1 MKLSFASL
9 FFLECS
15 DLGLKREKIL
25 AYNITFSTDFSF
37 LPFIIFDSDSSCPS
51 KGVIGVEG
59 AAGDG
64 GTD

>member
-25 AYNITFSTDFSF
+25 AYNIKLKDFSF